1 MFVGAT
7 KLSAETKFAGR
18 LWVFPL
24 RNLLS
29 YEAEQ
34 RCRKRE
40 PQLQGFFS
48 QDHVHGQ
55 KQPVPVHENKL

>member
-18 LWVFPL
+18 LWVFLL

-29 YEAEQ
+29 YEVEQ
-34 RCRKRE
+34 CGGKRE
-40 PQLQGFFS
+40 PQLQGFFP
-48 QDHVHGQ
+48 QDHAHGH
-55 KQPVPVHENKL
+55 KQPVPVRENKL